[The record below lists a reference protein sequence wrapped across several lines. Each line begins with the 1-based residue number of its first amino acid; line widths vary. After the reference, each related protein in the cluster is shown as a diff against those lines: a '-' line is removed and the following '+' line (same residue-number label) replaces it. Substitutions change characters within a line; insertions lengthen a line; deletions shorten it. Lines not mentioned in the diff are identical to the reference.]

1 MTKKKDQPI
10 IIMGMWVQNF
20 GHFTKE
26 RSASLKTGRVIA
38 PFALRHM
45 PDYCKASPHVPTA
58 LSTPEGLPWMII
70 SPWKAQLLISSRSS

>member
-1 MTKKKDQPI
+1 MR
-10 IIMGMWVQNF
+10 MVMVQNF
-20 GHFTKE
+20 SHFPKE
-26 RSASLKTGRVIA
+26 RCVSNKTERVLA
-38 PFALRHM
+38 PYALWHM